1 MSHRVSAH
9 RKLRVM
15 DSSHPI
21 FSRPYEGRDG
31 SCFTFV
37 NVSFRVFCMWPL
49 SCILFTVSLDEAV
62 CKESSTQIIQTSSRC
77 RADSI
82 CGNISA
88 SLRLS
93 LDISHIESVC
103 YPVPDTA
110 RQRRGGGE
118 WAVMSTY
125 YARERERTRMKER
138 GFDV

>member
-1 MSHRVSAH
+1 MHVCEKHPTRSVKTIEMSHRVSAH
-9 RKLRVM
+9 HKLRVM

-21 FSRPYEGRDG
+21 FSRPNEGRDG

-49 SCILFTVSLDEAV
+49 C
-62 CKESSTQIIQTSSRC
+62 C
-77 RADSI
+77 RADGI

-93 LDISHIESVC
+93 LDISHIGSVC

-110 RQRRGGGE
+110 R
-118 WAVMSTY
+118 
-125 YARERERTRMKER
+125 
-138 GFDV
+138 